1 MAKCSAEAGCAVP
14 SSSAPRRALD
24 RTRRCPCSLPSCPLT
39 HPPLCPQTHQER
51 NRLSPEPAGPCP
63 QRACTFVTPWATS
76 KAPCT
81 SFLPDLASAIQVRR
95 TVALLLTAGALNEPM
110 TNTDGVWSSVPLLG
124 HQDPE
129 PFANSGEINSVF
141 GNTGAT

>member
-1 MAKCSAEAGCAVP
+1 MCCSFLLSTTESSRQDQEVP
-14 SSSAPRRALD
+14 LQFAILSSHP
-24 RTRRCPCSLPSCPLT
+24 
-39 HPPLCPQTHQER
+39 PPLCLQTHQER

-110 TNTDGVWSSVPLLG
+110 TNTDGVWSSAPLLG

-129 PFANSGEINSVF
+129 PFANSGEINSFF